1 MAVHCVQQK
10 GSTVDVKQTD
20 VWKNK
25 NVINQLPQYE
35 QAMPSLERKAVYNFD
50 YRTHHP
56 MPPPQPKQ
64 QFVFRNVFYDCI
76 REL

>member
-35 QAMPSLERKAVYNFD
+35 QAMPSIERKAVYNFY
-50 YRTHHP
+50 YRT
-56 MPPPQPKQ
+56 PPSDAPTSAQTTICFSKR
-64 QFVFRNVFYDCI
+64 F
-76 REL
+76 L